1 VASAELVVVVLLVLL
16 VLLVLSTMAL
26 PECSLRRGEVGSLS
40 RVVPT
45 SLLALR
51 CCFCRIIF
59 SRFSIRFLS

>member
-1 VASAELVVVVLLVLL
+1 MGSTELVVVVLLVLL
-16 VLLVLSTMAL
+16 STMAL
-26 PECSLRRGEVGSLS
+26 LECSLRRGEVGSLS